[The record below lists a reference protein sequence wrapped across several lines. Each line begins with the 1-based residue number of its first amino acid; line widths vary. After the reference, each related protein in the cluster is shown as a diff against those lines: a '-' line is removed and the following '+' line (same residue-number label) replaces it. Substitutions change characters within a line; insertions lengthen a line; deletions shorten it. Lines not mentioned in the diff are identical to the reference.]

1 MKKATFS
8 LTFDSPQKAEI
19 IAGSLLPEIQ
29 KNIPHT
35 TIDMKIEENKMIL
48 TIHAEQTNT
57 LRAACNSY
65 IRWIQTAVSIQDT
78 L

>member
-1 MKKATFS
+1 MKKATLS
-8 LTFDSPQKAEI
+8 LEFDSPQKAQI
-19 IAGSLLPEIQ
+19 IAGSLLPELQ

-35 TIDMKIEENKMIL
+35 TINMNIEENMIIL
-48 TIHAEQTNT
+48 SIQAEQTNT

-65 IRWIQTAVSIQDT
+65 IRWIQTAVSVQNS

>member
-1 MKKATFS
+1 MKKAI
-8 LTFDSPQKAEI
+8 LTLNFDSPKKAQI
-19 IAGSLLPEIQ
+19 IAGSLLPELQ

-35 TIDMKIEENKMIL
+35 NIDMTIEEHMIIL
-48 TIHAEQTNT
+48 TIKAKQTTT

-65 IRWIQTAVSIQDT
+65 IRWIQTAVSVQNS